1 MNFSLWCLTAS
12 SIGLATIGA
21 SMHRTNL
28 TATSDVR
35 PVGEIAELLEAP
47 EYQIL
52 PDRGLDLFEG
62 VLVGV
67 DDLQGDLFVTG
78 HRLTRGVYHNFTDQ
92 PVTVAFG
99 STHYVIEPGGVLGV
113 GRE

>member
-1 MNFSLWCLTAS
+1 MHFSLWCLTAS

-21 SMHRTNL
+21 SMHMTNP
-28 TATSDVR
+28 TATVEVR
-35 PVGEIAELLEAP
+35 SVGEIAELLEAP
-47 EYQIL
+47 EYQFL
-52 PDRGLDLFEG
+52 PDRGLDLFKG